1 LTARKQHEMNRLAC
15 TTTRGPL
22 TVDPWETQFAFFWY
36 NDQEIF
42 HDSEK
47 DLETK
52 AAKLAESG
60 INHVIT
66 FSCTHFRWSFFDYWN
81 LLNET
86 LEKVVNACHQHGI
99 LVTEHHSSELSHF
112 LGDEVDLAY
121 LKDVLRKRQSRIE
134 SWPELITSAR
144 GDPVLIDDIRR
155 SEMIQ
160 IDGAAGGFRPNGYHA
175 YSMCFNNPHF
185 RRAYF
190 KYLEGVYQ
198 TGVDG
203 IMTDDV
209 QWIGADPFD
218 NACTCQYCRN
228 LFSRS
233 TGLELPENGKP
244 WIRFLADRQSPL
256 FLAWLDFR
264 FRSIEDF
271 HLAVK
276 DHYEG
281 LGLRLLRPNYCSSVL
296 NRNPSS
302 YSLDTLPE
310 LDWVF
315 QESCYSTIIRYSW
328 PVWAVEQGHRYA
340 LGRMRDIPPMVM
352 FYPDRPDTTV
362 FCWASAMSW
371 GSKYLGTDEGR
382 IGNETEA
389 RLRRFEQ
396 KHIRLLRNPRKIA
409 NLAFFDS
416 KRNRELYHDYEEST
430 GRWTMSWV
438 QACLLN
444 NIPFDFLLA
453 DEIESLG
460 HLDLIILPDVAV
472 LSDDEI
478 LSFREFASDGGTV
491 IWGGKSGSLG
501 HGGEPR
507 AQQALSLLLGLQEIP
522 FETGSQTVALG
533 RGRIVLLPEDPIMAP
548 PLRGINQMRFEVDAK
563 EKRTE
568 YESLSPVARKRLKE
582 VADLI
587 ASYVPGGSRLTAV
600 GLPDDVLATV
610 FASRDES
617 ALVIHLLNASETL
630 ESRTGEGVNHE
641 DPIPFPPLAK
651 RVTEIKIR
659 LPKQFEGRPLA
670 KVLAQVPNQP
680 DPLPL
685 ATALDPSGKEITVE
699 FPIESLKE
707 YAMIELAFARDR

>member
-1 LTARKQHEMNRLAC
+1 MNKLAY
-15 TTTRGPL
+15 TTTRGPF
-22 TVDPWETQFAFFWY
+22 TVDPWKTQFAFFWY
-36 NDQEIF
+36 NDQEVF
-42 HDSEK
+42 RDSEK
-47 DLETK
+47 DLEAK
-52 AAKLAESG
+52 AGKLAESG

-66 FSCTHFRWSFFDYWN
+66 FSCTHFRWSFVNYWD

-86 LEKVVNACHQHGI
+86 LEKIVNACHQHGI

-112 LGDEVDLAY
+112 LGDEADLAY

-160 IDGAAGGFRPNGYHA
+160 IDGAVGGFRPNGYHA

-190 KYLEGVYQ
+190 KYLESIYQ

-228 LFSRS
+228 LFAQN
-233 TGLELPENGKP
+233 TGLELPESGAP
-244 WIRFLADRQSPL
+244 WVRFQADRQSPL

-264 FRSIEDF
+264 FRAIEDF
-271 HLAVK
+271 HRAVK
-276 DHYEG
+276 DHLEG

-296 NRNPSS
+296 NPNPSS
-302 YSLDTLPE
+302 YALDTLPE

-315 QESCYSTIIRYSW
+315 QESCFSTIIRYSW
-328 PVWAVEQGHRYA
+328 PVWAVEQAHRYA
-340 LGRMRDIPPMVM
+340 LGRMRNIPPMVM
-352 FYPDRPDTTV
+352 FYPDRPDTTL
-362 FCWASAMSW
+362 FCWAWAMSW

-389 RLRRFEQ
+389 RLRQFEQ
-396 KHIRLLRNPRKIA
+396 QNEPLLQNPEKVA

-430 GRWTMSWV
+430 GRWTLSWA
-438 QACLLN
+438 QACLLH
-444 NIPFDFLLA
+444 NIPFDLLLA
-453 DEIESLG
+453 DEIKSLA

-472 LSDDEI
+472 LSEDEI
-478 LSFREFASDGGTV
+478 VSFREFASDGGTV

-501 HGGEPR
+501 HDGEPR
-507 AQQALSLLLGLQEIP
+507 SQQALSLLLGKQENP
-522 FETGSQTVALG
+522 FEAGSKTVPLG
-533 RGRIVLLPEDPIMAP
+533 RGQIVILPDDPIMAP
-548 PLRGINQMRFEVDAK
+548 PLRSVDQRRFDVDAK
-563 EKRTE
+563 EKRTK
-568 YESLSPVARKRLKE
+568 YESFSPETRKRLQE
-582 VADLI
+582 VAEFI
-587 ASYVPGGSRLTAV
+587 TSYVPGGSRLTAV
-600 GLPDDVLATV
+600 GLPDDVLATI

-617 ALVIHLLNASETL
+617 ALVIHLINASKTL
-630 ESRTGEGVNHE
+630 ENPTEEGVNHE
-641 DPIPFPPLAK
+641 DPIPFPLLPKKAI
-651 RVTEIKIR
+651 EITVR

-670 KVLAQVPNQP
+670 KVLAHDPNQP
-680 DPLPL
+680 SPLSLEAACDPGQSKVTVKLNL
-685 ATALDPSGKEITVE
+685 AC
-699 FPIESLKE
+699 LKE
-707 YAMIELAFARDR
+707 YILIELGFEPSVAFQDE